1 VRSNCAIQPDI
12 AQTCQHPVLP
22 LGFQMRRAKI
32 PAAIRRGRHRIAL
45 GPEYASRRSLNCEEI
60 FMPKHLPYRAT
71 TSSGNQFEFAFPL
84 HPDTGS
90 AVNVSNLVDLLL
102 AALDQEIRQ
111 IGAVSNGDVL
121 QSLAMALA
129 VRTRILP
136 GNPEALAALSTRL
149 LSDALG
155 APVAAAQG
163 NISTD
168 TPRDIH

>member
-1 VRSNCAIQPDI
+1 
-12 AQTCQHPVLP
+12 
-22 LGFQMRRAKI
+22 
-32 PAAIRRGRHRIAL
+32 
-45 GPEYASRRSLNCEEI
+45 
-60 FMPKHLPYRAT
+60 MPKHLPYRAT
-71 TSSGNQFEFAFPL
+71 TSSGNQFEFVFPL
-84 HPDTGS
+84 HPDTAS
-90 AVNVSNLVDLLL
+90 AVNVSNLVDVLL
-102 AALDQEIRQ
+102 AALDHEIRQ

-155 APVAAAQG
+155 APVVAAQG

-168 TPRDIH
+168 TPREVH

>member
-1 VRSNCAIQPDI
+1 
-12 AQTCQHPVLP
+12 
-22 LGFQMRRAKI
+22 
-32 PAAIRRGRHRIAL
+32 
-45 GPEYASRRSLNCEEI
+45 
-60 FMPKHLPYRAT
+60 MPKHLPYRAT
-71 TSSGNQFEFAFPL
+71 TSSGNQFEFVFPL

-149 LSDALG
+149 LGDALG
-155 APVAAAQG
+155 APVVAGQG